1 MVKQAVESA
10 IDSGYRHIDCAWL
23 YKNEDEVGA
32 ALQKKIQEKKVERN
46 QLFITSKVKRLTI
59 LFYYVPSLKNT
70 TKLPLILEYKYIK
83 T

>member
-10 IDSGYRHIDCAWL
+10 IDCGYRHIDCAWL

-46 QLFITSKVKRLTI
+46 QLFITSKV
-59 LFYYVPSLKNT
+59 
-70 TKLPLILEYKYIK
+70 
-83 T
+83 

>member
-10 IDSGYRHIDCAWL
+10 IDCGYRHIDCAWL

-46 QLFITSKVKRLTI
+46 QLFITSKVCLGLVYLQITM
-59 LFYYVPSLKNT
+59 
-70 TKLPLILEYKYIK
+70 
-83 T
+83 